1 MIDFLL
7 GLGLTALLILAN
19 FIVVELCKLFPK
31 NILGMVPVMI
41 GLDSIMTIGYTFIVK
56 IFTDNIQLFIGG
68 IGLSIVIALT
78 HKVFYMLR
86 TFKVM
91 FKDEIGK

>member
-1 MIDFLL
+1 M
-7 GLGLTALLILAN
+7 LLIIGKS
-19 FIVVELCKLFPK
+19 FISDIKLF
-31 NILGMVPVMI
+31 L
-41 GLDSIMTIGYTFIVK
+41 
-56 IFTDNIQLFIGG
+56 GG

-91 FKDEIGK
+91 FKEEIGK

>member
-1 MIDFLL
+1 M
-7 GLGLTALLILAN
+7 ILAN
-19 FIVVELCKLFPK
+19 YIVVELCKFFPK
-31 NILGMVPVMI
+31 DILSIVPVMI
-41 GLDSIMTIGYTFIVK
+41 GIDSVMTIGYAVIVK
-56 IFTDNIQLFIGG
+56 SFADNVKLLIAGV
-68 IGLSIVIALT
+68 GLSIVFALT

>member
-1 MIDFLL
+1 
-7 GLGLTALLILAN
+7 
-19 FIVVELCKLFPK
+19 
-31 NILGMVPVMI
+31 MVPVMI
-41 GLDSIMTIGYTFIVK
+41 GLDTFMTIGYAAIGKTFI
-56 IFTDNIQLFIGG
+56 TDIRLFLGG
-68 IGLSIVIALT
+68 IGLSITVALA

>member
-7 GLGLTALLILAN
+7 GLGLTTLLILAN

-31 NILGMVPVMI
+31 NILGLVPVMI
-41 GLDSIMTIGYTFIVK
+41 GLDSVMTIGYTFIVK
-56 IFTDNIQLFIGG
+56 TFTDNIQSFIGG

>member
-1 MIDFLL
+1 MQDFLL
-7 GLGLTALLILAN
+7 GVGLTVLLLLAN
-19 FIVVELCKLFPK
+19 YIVVELCKFFPK
-31 NILGMVPVMI
+31 DILSIVPVMI
-41 GLDSIMTIGYTFIVK
+41 GIDSVMTIGYAVIVK
-56 IFTDNIQLFIGG
+56 SFADNVKLLIAGV
-68 IGLSIVIALT
+68 GLSIVFALT

>member
-1 MIDFLL
+1 MTDFLL
-7 GLGLTALLILAN
+7 GLGLTGLLILAN

-86 TFKVM
+86 TFKIM